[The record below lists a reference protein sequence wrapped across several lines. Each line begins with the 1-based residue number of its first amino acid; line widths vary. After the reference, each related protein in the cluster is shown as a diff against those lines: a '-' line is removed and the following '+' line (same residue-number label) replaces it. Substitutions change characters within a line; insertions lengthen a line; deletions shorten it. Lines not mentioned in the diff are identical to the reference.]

1 MSVRLSHSSHY
12 LTQWTQ
18 VADFTLVELL
28 GKTLVELLGKTLVKL
43 FGKTLVKLL
52 RVS

>member
-28 GKTLVELLGKTLVKL
+28 GKTLVKL
-43 FGKTLVKLL
+43 FGKALEKLL
-52 RVS
+52 RVL